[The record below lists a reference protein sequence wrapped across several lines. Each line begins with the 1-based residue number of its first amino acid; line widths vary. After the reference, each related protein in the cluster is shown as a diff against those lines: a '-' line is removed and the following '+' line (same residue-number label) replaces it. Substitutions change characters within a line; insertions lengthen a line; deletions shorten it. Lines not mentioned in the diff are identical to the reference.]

1 MVTWIKVSIKATELT
16 DISFNKDNNR
26 YYFIAKQPQSFID
39 GKVVSTQSAPIGNES
54 EAIVKALHEQMTN
67 YLNDND
73 YIVVEKNVKQ
83 EGSEA
88 TL

>member
-1 MVTWIKVSIKATELT
+1 MVTWSKVSIKATELT
-16 DISFNKDNNR
+16 DISFNKENNR

-54 EAIVKALHEQMTN
+54 EAIVKTLHEQMLEHLLT
-67 YLNDND
+67 ND

-83 EGSEA
+83 SSEA